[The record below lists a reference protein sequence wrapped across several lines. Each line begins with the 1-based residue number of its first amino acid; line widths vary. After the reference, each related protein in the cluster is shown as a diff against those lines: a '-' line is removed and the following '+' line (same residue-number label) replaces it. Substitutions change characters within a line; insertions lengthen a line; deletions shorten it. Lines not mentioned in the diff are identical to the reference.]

1 MRCNRKEQKCVL
13 IQLDVIVDQIQP
25 ATVVI
30 GTKKA
35 KKGVR
40 KNE

>member
-1 MRCNRKEQKCVL
+1 
-13 IQLDVIVDQIQP
+13 VDQIQP